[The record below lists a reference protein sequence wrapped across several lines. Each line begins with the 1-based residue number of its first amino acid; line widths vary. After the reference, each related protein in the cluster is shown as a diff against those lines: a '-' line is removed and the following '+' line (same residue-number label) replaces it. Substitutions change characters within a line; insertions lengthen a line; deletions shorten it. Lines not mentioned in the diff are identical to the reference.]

1 MSVVCGG
8 LAAGPYLLV
17 LAGSTG
23 SMILFYLAQLPLF
36 AAGLWL
42 GTGAAA
48 AAGLVAALILAGGRH
63 LVGAGPFFGVGYV
76 SGGPVGAP
84 IPAVQDGPRERGR
97 MVPAGSPD
105 SLADRPRSG
114 SSRCHFRFLRRPA
127 RDAGCIARGAGA
139 CPRPPPRRD
148 YSRA

>member
-23 SMILFYLAQLPLF
+23 SMILVYLAQLPLF

-48 AAGLVAALILAGGRH
+48 AAGVIAALILAGGGH
-63 LVGAGPFFGVGYV
+63 PAGSGPFLGADFL
-76 SGGPVGAP
+76 SGGPSVRPSPPVLA
-84 IPAVQDGPRERGR
+84 GP
-97 MVPAGSPD
+97 
-105 SLADRPRSG
+105 
-114 SSRCHFRFLRRPA
+114 
-127 RDAGCIARGAGA
+127 RDAGRL
-139 CPRPPPRRD
+139 
-148 YSRA
+148 